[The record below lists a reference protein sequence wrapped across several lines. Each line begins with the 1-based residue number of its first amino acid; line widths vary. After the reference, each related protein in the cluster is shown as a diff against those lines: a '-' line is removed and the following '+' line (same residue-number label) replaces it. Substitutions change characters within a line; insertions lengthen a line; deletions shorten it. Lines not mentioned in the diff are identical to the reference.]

1 MRFHSEL
8 VLDSS
13 LEREIPSSRVDE
25 VTRISVPDVLL
36 VEAATSFVDGV
47 SYLLEKRPADVII
60 CAVPN
65 AFLEALDPR
74 EPDVDPGR
82 RGGGGG
88 REGNEQP
95 GLPSPTEGSVHGGA
109 ARLPNPD
116 CSSRPRMIQ
125 ASAVGD
131 GQARQAMKPLQ
142 DEATR
147 AWNLHTALYYKA
159 GGTPWRL
166 KDDPAKLQTCF
177 VGVGFFRTLDRER
190 IFTAMAQVFN
200 ERGKGVVVRG
210 GPATI
215 AKDDRQPHLDAE
227 GAYQLM
233 MLALHKYEDEHF
245 TRPARVVVHKTS
257 AHSPAE
263 IDGFR
268 KAVDEY
274 RVHSCELLS
283 MDRSFVRLFRNA
295 EYPPLRG
302 TFLSLDAKSHVLYTR
317 GSVDFYATYPG
328 MYMPRSLLIG
338 CDRIEQTP
346 NYLAGEALALTK
358 MNWNDTQFDGGC
370 ANHDTCCETGRKHF
384 EVRQQGRSLP
394 APLQLLYVAG
404 SDHGGHSRGSVCH
417 NRHARTNRWGRAK
430 WGRRGFTPR
439 ATTIHHLVDWPF
451 DPPQ

>member
-1 MRFHSEL
+1 MR
-8 VLDSS
+8 
-13 LEREIPSSRVDE
+13 
-25 VTRISVPDVLL
+25 
-36 VEAATSFVDGV
+36 
-47 SYLLEKRPADVII
+47 
-60 CAVPN
+60 
-65 AFLEALDPR
+65 
-74 EPDVDPGR
+74 
-82 RGGGGG
+82 
-88 REGNEQP
+88 
-95 GLPSPTEGSVHGGA
+95 
-109 ARLPNPD
+109 
-116 CSSRPRMIQ
+116 
-125 ASAVGD
+125 
-131 GQARQAMKPLQ
+131 PLQ

-190 IFTAMAQVFN
+190 ISTAMAQVFN

-215 AKDDRQPHLDAE
+215 AKDDRQPHLDAD

-233 MLALHKYEDEHF
+233 ILALHKYEDEHF

-302 TFLSLDAKSHVLYTR
+302 TFLSLDANSHVLVYPRQR
-317 GSVDFYATYPG
+317 GLLRNLSGHVHAAVVVDRV
-328 MYMPRSLLIG
+328 RSRRT
-338 CDRIEQTP
+338 D
-346 NYLAGEALALTK
+346 A
-358 MNWNDTQFDGGC
+358 
-370 ANHDTCCETGRKHF
+370 
-384 EVRQQGRSLP
+384 
-394 APLQLLYVAG
+394 QLLG
-404 SDHGGHSRGSVCH
+404 KR
-417 NRHARTNRWGRAK
+417 NARPNQDE
-430 WGRRGFTPR
+430 
-439 ATTIHHLVDWPF
+439 LE
-451 DPPQ
+451 